1 MSGFFLSL
9 SPSALQRRKAR
20 RKADISVLMTLEL
33 IFIIFFSFPWD
44 VGLFFSR
51 SPNPSVGFLTR
62 TAG

>member
-1 MSGFFLSL
+1 MSGFFVSQPV
-9 SPSALQRRKAR
+9 SPATAQSSPQSRHRRI
-20 RKADISVLMTLEL
+20 DDFGID
-33 IFIIFFSFPWD
+33 FYYFFSFPWD